1 MTGQAVQSLGR
12 QVSASGAGRPQREE
26 SPLAASLNA
35 LRAQLATH
43 RSPLTI
49 AGVCPAARA
58 VAVAALAAPR
68 TPLLAV
74 VPTPRD
80 TETLQAGM
88 ALIAPHLAT
97 ATLPAEAAEAYSA
110 RPISLGA
117 SSAAAIELVRLAR
130 GALDALIVPARL
142 LIHPFPTPRSLAQR
156 TLLLQAGQR
165 LVREAAINDLISQG
179 YRRVSVA
186 TEAGELAVRGEIF
199 DVCTHE
205 GCARAVL
212 GVERIDSLRAFDP
225 ATQRSLPGELDE
237 FSVPPLR
244 LFPTDR
250 GARHRLAAHLH
261 REGYDDVATAVAQEA
276 DGELWEWLFALAHDG
291 CPLWSVATRAV
302 VCEPADVLAEIERAL
317 TAARQ
322 GWATLKARGHALPPP
337 DSFLFDHPT
346 CARALAAADR
356 VVELDLASPEPA
368 VTLHTGPAPS
378 HASQPKLLVEELQRG
393 VAERRR
399 QVLLAASRG
408 EEQRLEHLLAGAE
421 LVLQHGWPRDGE
433 IGVLPGS
440 LPHGFTWREANLL
453 VYGRSDL
460 TTLPAPSRQRRSLAV
475 VLAEMRDLK
484 VGDFVVHAE
493 HGIGRFLGYRTL
505 HHDGGRHECVEL
517 EYAGGG
523 KLLVPLHR
531 ADALEKYASAGD
543 GALPKLDRLGGSSWA
558 RTKARVKRSLR
569 ELADELLRT
578 HAARELAQGFAFSK
592 DSPWQRDFE
601 AVFEYE
607 LTPDQEAAV
616 REVKRD
622 MESHRPME
630 RLLVG
635 DVGYGKT
642 EVAMRAAFKAVL
654 DGKQVAVLAPTTVLA
669 AQHLRTFTRRFA
681 GFPVEIRALFR
692 FLPANEQRA
701 TLVGLAEGTVDV
713 VIGTHRLLA
722 ADVRFRDLGLVIIDE
737 EQRFGVAQKERLKKL
752 CAAVDILALSA
763 TPIPRTLNL
772 GLVGLRDVSIIETAP
787 RDRLAVQTHVVPF
800 SKELL
805 REAILTEMGRGGQ
818 TFFVHNRVASIGG
831 FARLLHDTV
840 PEAKIAVAHGQ
851 MAEGELARAMATFV
865 EGDADVLLA
874 TSIIENGLDIPNANT
889 LIVNRAERF
898 GLAQLYQ
905 LRGRVGRCDR
915 LAFAYFLTPPET
927 SLSAEA
933 RARLSAIKEFA
944 ELGSGFRIAAR
955 DLEIRGAGNL
965 LGAEQ
970 HGHMRAVGYETYC
983 RLLEEVVHEFKG
995 EAAPPP
1001 TRGVE
1006 LRLGLDL
1013 KLPEEFVP
1021 DEALR
1026 LATYRRIA
1034 SAPDDAALADL
1045 RAELSERFGTPP
1057 PQLDNLLLHQSLR
1070 RRGEAAG
1077 VTRIRRF
1084 HLGIDVLLD
1093 PAHPAAHTVALAVLQ
1108 RVEGATLTPQGVL
1121 RLPRMERDAAAD
1133 VAALRDLL
1141 AAATATHVCP

>member
-1 MTGQAVQSLGR
+1 MTSRAVMPPLEQL
-12 QVSASGAGRPQREE
+12 SASGAARPGGEE
-26 SPLAASLNA
+26 SPLTALLDA
-35 LRAQLATH
+35 LRADLAAH
-43 RSPLTI
+43 CSPLTI
-49 AGVCPAARA
+49 AGVCPAARPL
-58 VAVAALAAPR
+58 AVAALASSG

-74 VPTPRD
+74 VPAPRD
-80 TETLQAGM
+80 TETLQAGL
-88 ALIAPHLAT
+88 ALVAPGLAT
-97 ATLPAEAAEAYSA
+97 AALPAEAVEVYSA

-142 LIHPFPTPRSLAQR
+142 LIHPFPTPTSLARR
-156 TLLLQAGQR
+156 TVLLQAGQR
-165 LVREAAINDLISQG
+165 LVRDETIADLIAQG

-186 TEAGELAVRGEIF
+186 SEAGELAVRGEIF
-199 DVCTHE
+199 DVCTRE
-205 GCARAVL
+205 GCVRAVL
-212 GVERIDSLRAFDP
+212 DVERIDSLRAFDP
-225 ATQRSLPGELDE
+225 ATQRSLPGELAE
-237 FSVPPLR
+237 FTVPPLR

-250 GARHRLAAHLH
+250 GARHRLAARLQH
-261 REGYDDVATAVAQEA
+261 EGFHDAATAVFQEA
-276 DGELWEWLFALAHDG
+276 DGELWEGLLALAHDG
-291 CPLWSVATRAV
+291 CPLWSVAARVV
-302 VCEPADVLAEIERAL
+302 VCEPTDVRAEIERAL

-322 GWATLKARGHALPPP
+322 GWATLEARGHALPPP
-337 DSFLFDHPT
+337 ESFLFDRSACT
-346 CARALAAADR
+346 AALARADR
-356 VVELDLASPEPA
+356 VVELDLGGAWPA
-368 VTLHTGPAPS
+368 VTLHTAPAPS
-378 HASQPKLLVEELQRG
+378 HASQPKLLIQELQRG

-408 EEQRLEHLLAGAE
+408 EEQRLEHLLAAAE
-421 LVLQHGWPRDGE
+421 LALRRGWPDDGE
-433 IGVLPGS
+433 IGVLPGT
-440 LPHGFTWREANLL
+440 LPHGFAWREANLL
-453 VYGRSDL
+453 VYGRNDL

-475 VLAEMRDLK
+475 VLAEMRDLT

-493 HGIGRFLGYRTL
+493 HGIGRFLGFRTIR
-505 HHDGGRHECVEL
+505 HDGGTHECVEL

-523 KLLVPLHR
+523 KLLVPLDR
-531 ADALEKYASAGD
+531 ADTLEKYASAGE
-543 GALPKLDRLGGSSWA
+543 GALPRLDRLGGGSWA
-558 RTKARVKRSLR
+558 RTTARVKRSLR
-569 ELADELLRT
+569 DLADELLRT
-578 HAARELAQGFAFSK
+578 HATRELAQGFAFSR

-601 AVFEYE
+601 AAFEYE

-622 MESHRPME
+622 MESPRPME

-669 AQHLRTFTRRFA
+669 AQHVRTFTRRFA
-681 GFPVEIRALFR
+681 GFPVEIRPLSR
-692 FLPANEQRA
+692 FLPADEQRA
-701 TLVGLAEGTVDV
+701 TLGGLAEGTVDV

-752 CAAVDILALSA
+752 CAAVDVLALSA

-831 FARLLHDTV
+831 LAGLLREAV
-840 PEAKIAVAHGQ
+840 PEAKVVVAHGQ
-851 MAEGELARAMATFV
+851 MAERELARAMTAFV
-865 EGDADVLLA
+865 EGEADVLLA

-905 LRGRVGRCDR
+905 LRGRVGRSDR
-915 LAFAYFLTPPET
+915 LAFAYFLVPPQA
-927 SLSAEA
+927 SLSEEA

-983 RLLEEVVHEFKG
+983 RLLEEVVHELKG
-995 EAAPPP
+995 EAAPPA
-1001 TRGVE
+1001 RGVE

-1013 KLPEEFVP
+1013 KLPENFVP
-1021 DEALR
+1021 DETLR

-1045 RAELSERFGTPP
+1045 KAELIERFGTPP

-1070 RRGEAAG
+1070 RRSEAAG

-1084 HLGIDVLLD
+1084 HLGVDVVLD

-1108 RVEGATLTPQGVL
+1108 RVEGATLTLQGVL
-1121 RLPRMERDAAAD
+1121 RLPSLAGDAATDA
-1133 VAALRDLL
+1133 AALRDLL
-1141 AAATATHVCP
+1141 AAAIS